1 MLRVPELPHS
11 IVRDS
16 CERAATRRPPICC
29 EDRLPHDQHS
39 QLSVAVSR
47 QQLLSCGGPPQ
58 TSRSSWRK
66 KQDEARNVSLGIEP
80 ILELPEISFRECD
93 NRLLA
98 AWRRARTPQ
107 VYGGQQYKNCRH
119 PDTD

>member
-16 CERAATRRPPICC
+16 CERAATRRPPIRC
-29 EDRLPHDQHS
+29 EDRVPHDQHS

-66 KQDEARNVSLGIEP
+66 KQDQARNVRPGIERL
-80 ILELPEISFRECD
+80 LELPEIIFRKCD
-93 NRLLA
+93 NRFLS
-98 AWRRARTPQ
+98 AWRRATTPQ
-107 VYGGQQYKNCRH
+107 V
-119 PDTD
+119 